1 MVVSAQPVAPSF
13 GTVEPTLIL
22 PPARS
27 ALTWYGQE
35 VEATTPSEVKSSTCA
50 AAVAPVFV
58 DDLALRAQQLDRRV
72 ELRLGQRIGI
82 R

>member
-50 AAVAPVFV
+50 AASPQYLFTIWRCARSSSIAASNCGLVSA
-58 DDLALRAQQLDRRV
+58 
-72 ELRLGQRIGI
+72 
-82 R
+82 